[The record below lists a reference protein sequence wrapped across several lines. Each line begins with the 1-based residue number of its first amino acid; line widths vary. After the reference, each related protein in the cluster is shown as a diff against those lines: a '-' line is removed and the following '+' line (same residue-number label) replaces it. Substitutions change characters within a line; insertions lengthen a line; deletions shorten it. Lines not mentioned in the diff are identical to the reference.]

1 MIIAIAVLL
10 VTSLLLVA
18 AFTAANGDVFVSHR
32 DTTQKQAYFAALA
45 GVQEYEYQLQNNPG
59 YWESCPTPS
68 STTTLKGA
76 NSTYEVKPLPANKTA
91 ACSASNP
98 FETMIQ
104 STGSAANTFRVESIG
119 TAEKSKR
126 RIIATFAVNGFL
138 DYVYFTRYE
147 DQDFQISG
155 QTEAACKRY
164 YEEKGK
170 SKRSS
175 SCVTIQF
182 GKNDSVAGPMHTDD
196 AADVCGEVEFGRPEE
211 LLPENAPLDVVEIN
225 GGTYAAECSGTSKP
239 TFNTLSGKPEVGEEL
254 IPPAS
259 DTSLAAYVDPGY
271 SFEGVTTL
279 NLEGKF
285 VTVTN
290 ANYESG
296 KATRIELPKNGL
308 IYVHG
313 EEGAG
318 SEPCEYAYRQT
329 SNVDTS
335 QALKE
340 EIPCGTAYVK
350 GTYSESLTIGATK
363 DVVIKGNL
371 LPTGV
376 STPKTGANPPTPSGT
391 VALGLIATEYVR
403 IYHPCTSSGFGNGTN
418 GTGSLTDPWIY
429 AAILSTAHSFV
440 VDNDQ
445 CGNPLGNLNI
455 FGAIGQ
461 NFRGVVRNGESGY
474 TKNYNYDGRLAT
486 NEPPYFLAPL
496 NSGWKVARETSPV
509 GG

>member
-45 GVQEYEYQLQNNPG
+45 GVQEYEYQLQNNPS

-119 TAEKSKR
+119 TAESSKR

-138 DYVYFTRYE
+138 DYVYFTRFE
-147 DQDFQISG
+147 DQDPQISG
-155 QTEAACKRY
+155 QSKASCERY

-182 GKNDSVAGPMHTDD
+182 TKNDSVAGPMHTDD
-196 AADVCGEVEFGRPEE
+196 AADVCGEVEFGRPKET
-211 LLPENAPLDVVEIN
+211 LPENAPFDVVEIN
-225 GGTYAAECSGTSKP
+225 GGTYAAECSGPSSP
-239 TFNTLSGKPEVGEEL
+239 TFNTLSEKPEVGEEL
-254 IPPAS
+254 IPPTS
-259 DTSLAAYVDPGY
+259 DTSLAAYVEPAY
-271 SFEGVTTL
+271 SFEGATTI
-279 NLEGKF
+279 NLEGKSA
-285 VTVTN
+285 TVTN
-290 ANYESG
+290 ANYNSG
-296 KATRIELPKNGL
+296 KATPIELPKNGL

-318 SEPCEYAYRQT
+318 SEPCEYAYKQV
-329 SNVDTS
+329 SNVDTT
-335 QALKE
+335 QARKE
-340 EIPCGTAYVK
+340 ELPCGTAYVK
-350 GTYSESLTIGATK
+350 GTYSKSLTIGATK
-363 DVVIKGNL
+363 DVVIKGNIV
-371 LPTGV
+371 PSGVTPPATGKEA
-376 STPKTGANPPTPSGT
+376 STPPGT
-391 VALGLIATEYVR
+391 VTLGLIATEYVR
-403 IYHPCTSSGFGNGTN
+403 IYHSCSPEEN
-418 GTGSLTDPWIY
+418 LKDPWIY
-429 AAILSTAHSFV
+429 AAILSTAHSFA
-440 VDNDQ
+440 VDNDE
-445 CGNPLGNLNI
+445 CGKALGNLNI
-455 FGAIGQ
+455 LGAIGQ
-461 NFRGVVRNGESGY
+461 NFRGVVGRGNSGY
-474 TKNYNYDGRLAT
+474 IKNYNYDTRLAT
-486 NEPPYFLAPL
+486 DEPPYFLSPL